1 MKNPHQTQ
9 PTSLMALI
17 SSLINNRHLI
27 YQMTKREV
35 IGRYKGSL
43 FGIFWSF
50 FNPILMLAIYTF
62 VFTVVFKARWS
73 MVSSDSK
80 WNFAL
85 MIFVGMIVFGA
96 FSEAVNRAPTIIIN
110 NANYVKK
117 VIFPL
122 DILPVIGLGAS
133 LFHALISLFVLV
145 GTYAALNGYINWT
158 VIFIPLIF
166 LPLALLTLGISW
178 LLASLGVYM
187 RDVGQTITILISI
200 LTFLSPVFYPIDAL
214 PVEYQSWMMINPL
227 SFIIEQARAV
237 LILGKLPNWFDLIL
251 HTIFSLFVTMLGF
264 SWFQKTRKGF
274 ADVL

>member
-17 SSLINNRHLI
+17 SSMVNNRHLI

-73 MVSSDSK
+73 MVSNDSK

-145 GTYAALNGYINWT
+145 GAYFALNGYINWT
-158 VIFIPLIF
+158 AIFIPLIF

-187 RDVGQTITILISI
+187 RDVGQTIAILISI

-237 LILGKLPNWFDLIL
+237 LILGKLPNWFGLML
-251 HTIFSLFVTMLGF
+251 YTIFSLLVTMLGF
-264 SWFQKTRKGF
+264 SWFQRTRKGF

>member
-251 HTIFSLFVTMLGF
+251 YTIFSLFVTMLGF

>member
-1 MKNPHQTQ
+1 MKNPHQAQ

-17 SSLINNRHLI
+17 SSLIKNRHLI

-43 FGIFWSF
+43 FGILWSF

-62 VFTVVFKARWS
+62 VFTVVFKARWGI
-73 MVSSDSK
+73 VGDDSK

-85 MIFVGMIVFGA
+85 MIFVGMIVFGV
-96 FSEAVNRAPTIIIN
+96 FSDAVNRAPTIIIN

-122 DILPVIGLGAS
+122 DILPVIGLGVS

-145 GTYAALNGYINWT
+145 GVYSALNGYINWT
-158 VIFIPLIF
+158 SIFIPLIF

-200 LTFLSPVFYPIDAL
+200 LIFLSPVFYPIDAL

-227 SFIIEQARAV
+227 SFIIEQARVV
-237 LILGKLPNWFDLIL
+237 LILGKLPNWFGLML
-251 HTIFSLFVTMLGF
+251 YTIFSLFVTMLGF